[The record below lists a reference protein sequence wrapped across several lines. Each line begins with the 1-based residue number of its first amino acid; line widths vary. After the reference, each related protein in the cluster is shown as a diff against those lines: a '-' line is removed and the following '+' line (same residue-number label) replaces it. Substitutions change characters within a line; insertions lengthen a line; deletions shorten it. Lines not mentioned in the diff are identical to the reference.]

1 MQLTSFLIII
11 AMVAISQIVIL
22 WLSLR
27 KVNTV
32 KAGNVLKYS
41 PAVKWRVG
49 CKPSTIQVNGAFV
62 DVRDLEQMAVCGN
75 SMCHYKIND
84 GMTIFVSRF
93 NDAEKDTIST
103 HPVVVFNITG
113 AHTNQSKFKLRK
125 MISYAEGYSQNWAA
139 LYNSNKERIHIPQD
153 EFETM
158 CREKVEKMKSDKIT
172 EGRLVVSETYD
183 DDVRKY
189 KYSLHPVSSLYAKVK
204 YVF

>member
-49 CKPSTIQVNGAFV
+49 CKPSTIQVNGTSV

-75 SMCHYKIND
+75 SMRHYNIDD
-84 GMTIFVSRF
+84 GKTVFVHRF
-93 NDAEKDTIST
+93 NDAEKRTIST
-103 HPVVVFNITG
+103 YPVVVLNIIG
-113 AHTNQSKFKLRK
+113 AHPSQSKFKLRK
-125 MISYAEGYSQNWAA
+125 MISYADGNSQNWEAIFD
-139 LYNSNKERIHIPQD
+139 SNKEHIHISKV

-158 CREKVEKMKSDKIT
+158 CREKFEKMEREKIT
-172 EGRLVVSETYD
+172 EDKLVVSETYD
-183 DDVRKY
+183 EALGQY

-204 YVF
+204 YVL